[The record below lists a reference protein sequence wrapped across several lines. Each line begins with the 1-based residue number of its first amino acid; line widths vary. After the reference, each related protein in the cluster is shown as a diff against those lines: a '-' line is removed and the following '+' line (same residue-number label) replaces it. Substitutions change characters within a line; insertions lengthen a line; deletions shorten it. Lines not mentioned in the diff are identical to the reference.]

1 MLNHKLWLCH
11 MSIGT
16 WKFDGEGEQGMID
29 WGAVVVNESA
39 VAAGYKG
46 LNALATAAAFVPGT
60 CHAPYSMART
70 LGDPSG
76 QSVATKGRK
85 VMVSWVGNGTCEWLP
100 ITLVLSQLE
109 FVYVRSRSL
118 NKPCV
123 ARPVAAQSLP
133 RELALSPSGRLLQRW
148 VPELQTMRAWAPEQY
163 GLQLEVWAR
172 FIVSRDS
179 TTKALGGTPRFGF
192 SVLGVPGTDEA
203 TYVGIDLDVGHVY
216 IDGRK
221 SNSCDAIPWQ
231 CADRQLQRPS
241 PRAGGLYPAG
251 PLLGSTH
258 DIVIH
263 CYVDAV
269 FVSYIFNNETA
280 ITTMVAPSSDKAIA
294 PVQSFGEGGGVRMNS
309 LNTWRLALPG
319 TKK

>member
-1 MLNHKLWLCH
+1 
-11 MSIGT
+11 
-16 WKFDGEGEQGMID
+16 
-29 WGAVVVNESA
+29 
-39 VAAGYKG
+39 
-46 LNALATAAAFVPGT
+46 
-60 CHAPYSMART
+60 
-70 LGDPSG
+70 
-76 QSVATKGRK
+76 
-85 VMVSWVGNGTCEWLP
+85 
-100 ITLVLSQLE
+100 
-109 FVYVRSRSL
+109 
-118 NKPCV
+118 
-123 ARPVAAQSLP
+123 
-133 RELALSPSGRLLQRW
+133 
-148 VPELQTMRAWAPEQY
+148 MRAWAPEQY

-179 TTKALGGTPRFGF
+179 STEALGGTPRFGF

-231 CADRQLQRPS
+231 CADRQRQLVPPS
-241 PRAGGLYPAG
+241 PRARGLYPAG
-251 PLLGSTH
+251 PLLGSTY

-269 FVSYIFNNETA
+269 FVSCIFNNETA
-280 ITTMVAPSSDKAIA
+280 ITTMVAPSDKAIA
-294 PVQSFGEGGGVRMNS
+294 PVQSFGEGGDVRMKS